1 MQTQL
6 FSRQPPSFRSFV
18 IAVITCLVVLFF
30 DWRMPHLIKPARDV
44 LYAAYNPIYALANY
58 PVLSREWLSQQTK
71 SEAQLRRENTAM
83 QAELLQAQVRLQKL
97 SELSAENTR
106 LRGLLDT
113 PLIID
118 GQMEIAEVIG
128 TDADPLRH
136 IIVINRGSKHNLRVG
151 QTVLDDN
158 GIMGQLID
166 VYPHSSRVMLL
177 SDKEHSLS
185 VRLEHTGMRAIVSG
199 TGDLGLLK
207 MEYVPT
213 SADIKV
219 GEKVYSSGLGEHF
232 PAGYLVGT
240 VSKVNRHNSGE
251 FAKIDVVPAAALASG
266 HHVVVLFSESL
277 AKEQPHANRES

>member
-1 MQTQL
+1 MQPNL
-6 FSRQPPSFRSFV
+6 FSRQPPSFRSFI
-18 IAVITCLVVLFF
+18 IAVVTCFVVLMFN
-30 DWRMPHLIKPARDV
+30 WRMPQVVQPARDV
-44 LYAAYNPIYALANY
+44 LYAAYNPIYAIASY
-58 PVLSREWLSQQTK
+58 PVLSKEWLNQQTK

-118 GQMEIAEVIG
+118 GRMEISEVIG

-136 IIVINRGSKHNLRVG
+136 IIIVNRGSENQLRVG
-151 QTVLDDN
+151 QTVLDDK
-158 GIMGQLID
+158 GIMGQIIN

-185 VRLEHTGMRAIVSG
+185 VRLESSGMRAIVTG
-199 TGDLGLLK
+199 TGDLERLK

-213 SADIKV
+213 SANIKV
-219 GEKVYSSGLGEHF
+219 GDKVFSSGLGQHF

-240 VSKVNRHNSGE
+240 VSKVKRENTGE
-251 FAKIDVVPAAALASG
+251 FAQIDVKPAAQLSGG
-266 HHVVVLFSESL
+266 HHVVVMFSDSL
-277 AKEQPHANRES
+277 AMEQPHAQR

>member
-1 MQTQL
+1 MQPNI
-6 FSRQPPSFRSFV
+6 FSRQPPSFRSFI

-30 DWRMPHLIKPARDV
+30 DWRMPYVIQPARDV
-44 LYAAYNPIYALANY
+44 LYAAYNPIYALASY
-58 PVLSREWLSQQTK
+58 PVLSREWLNQQTK
-71 SEAQLRRENTAM
+71 SETQLRRENTAM

-118 GQMEIAEVIG
+118 GRMEIAEVIG

-136 IIVINRGSKHNLRVG
+136 IIIINRGAMDHLKVG
-151 QTVLDDN
+151 QTVLDDK
-158 GIMGQLID
+158 GIMGQIIN

-185 VRLEHTGMRAIVSG
+185 VRLERTGMRAIVSG
-199 TGDLGLLK
+199 TGDLGRLK

-213 SADIKV
+213 SANIQVGDKV
-219 GEKVYSSGLGEHF
+219 LSSGLGEHF
-232 PAGYLVGT
+232 PAGYAVGT
-240 VSKVNRHNSGE
+240 VAKIRHHNSGE
-251 FAKIDVVPAAALASG
+251 FAEIDVTPAAQLATG
-266 HHVVVLFSESL
+266 HHVVVLFSDSL
-277 AKEQPHANRES
+277 AKEQPYADR

>member
-1 MQTQL
+1 MQPNI
-6 FSRQPPSFRSFV
+6 FSRQPPSFRSFI

-30 DWRMPHLIKPARDV
+30 DWRMPYVIQPARDV
-44 LYAAYNPIYALANY
+44 LYAAYNPIYALASY

-71 SEAQLRRENTAM
+71 SETQLRRENTAM

-118 GQMEIAEVIG
+118 GRMEIAEVIG

-136 IIVINRGSKHNLRVG
+136 IIIINRGAMDHLKVG
-151 QTVLDDN
+151 QTVLDDK
-158 GIMGQLID
+158 GIMGQIIN

-185 VRLEHTGMRAIVSG
+185 VRLERTGMRAIVSG
-199 TGDLGLLK
+199 TGDLGRLK

-213 SADIKV
+213 SANIQVGDKV
-219 GEKVYSSGLGEHF
+219 LSSGLGEHF
-232 PAGYLVGT
+232 PAGYAVGT
-240 VSKVNRHNSGE
+240 VAKIRRHNSGE
-251 FAKIDVVPAAALASG
+251 FAEIDVTPAAQLATG
-266 HHVVVLFSESL
+266 HHVVVLFSDSL
-277 AKEQPHANRES
+277 AKEQPYADR

>member
-1 MQTQL
+1 MQPNL
-6 FSRQPPSFRSFV
+6 FSRQPPSFRSF
-18 IAVITCLVVLFF
+18 ILAVITCFVALFI
-30 DWRMPHLIKPARDV
+30 DWRFSNVVKPAREV
-44 LYAAYNPIYALANY
+44 LYAAYNPIYALASY
-58 PVLSREWLSQQTK
+58 PVLSREWLSQQSK

-118 GQMEIAEVIG
+118 GRMEIAEVIG

-136 IIVINRGSKHNLRVG
+136 IIVINRGSQNQLKVG
-151 QTVLDDN
+151 QTVLDDK
-158 GIMGQLID
+158 GIMGQIIA

-199 TGDLGLLK
+199 TGDLGRLK

-213 SADIKV
+213 SANIQV

-232 PAGYLVGT
+232 PAGYLVG
-240 VSKVNRHNSGE
+240 SIAKISRHNSGE
-251 FAKIDVVPAAALASG
+251 FAQIDVMPAAQLAGG

-277 AKEQPHANRES
+277 AKEQPNANR

>member
-1 MQTQL
+1 MQPNL
-6 FSRQPPSFRSFV
+6 FSRQPPSFRSF
-18 IAVITCLVVLFF
+18 ILAVITCFVALFI
-30 DWRMPHLIKPARDV
+30 DWRFSNVVKPAREV

-58 PVLSREWLSQQTK
+58 PVLSKEWLNQQTK

-118 GQMEIAEVIG
+118 GRMEIAEVIG

-136 IIVINRGSKHNLRVG
+136 IIIINRGSSSQLRVG
-151 QTVLDDN
+151 QTVLDDK
-158 GIMGQLID
+158 GIMGQIIN
-166 VYPHSSRVMLL
+166 VYPHSSRIMLL

-185 VRLEHTGMRAIVSG
+185 VRLESSGMRAIVTG
-199 TGDLGLLK
+199 TGDLGRLK

-213 SADIKV
+213 SANIKV
-219 GEKVYSSGLGEHF
+219 GDKVYSSGLGQHF
-232 PAGYLVGT
+232 PAGYLVGS
-240 VSKVNRHNSGE
+240 VSKVMRHNTGE
-251 FAKIDVVPAAALASG
+251 FAQIDVKPAAQLAGG
-266 HHVVVLFSESL
+266 HHVVVLFSDSL
-277 AKEQPHANRES
+277 AMEQPNVDR

>member
-1 MQTQL
+1 MQPNL

-18 IAVITCLVVLFF
+18 IAIIVSVFVLMF
-30 DWRMPHLIKPARDV
+30 DWRAPQLIQPARDV
-44 LYAAYNPIYALANY
+44 LYAAYNPIYAIASY
-58 PVLSREWLSQQTK
+58 PVLSKEWLSQQTK

-118 GQMEIAEVIG
+118 GRMEIAEVIG

-136 IIVINRGSKHNLRVG
+136 IIIVNRGAACQLRVG
-151 QTVLDDN
+151 QTVLDDK
-158 GIMGQLID
+158 GIMGQLIN

-185 VRLEHTGMRAIVSG
+185 VRLENSGMRAIVSG
-199 TGDLGLLK
+199 TGDLGRLK

-213 SADIKV
+213 SANVKV
-219 GEKVYSSGLGEHF
+219 GDKVYSSGLGQHF

-240 VSKVNRHNSGE
+240 VSKVKRENTGE
-251 FAKIDVVPAAALASG
+251 FAQIDVKPAAQLAGG
-266 HHVVVLFSESL
+266 HHVVVLFSDSL
-277 AKEQPHANRES
+277 AMEQPHAQR

>member
-1 MQTQL
+1 
-6 FSRQPPSFRSFV
+6 
-18 IAVITCLVVLFF
+18 LVVLFF
-30 DWRMPHLIKPARDV
+30 NWRLPHMIQPARDV
-44 LYAAYNPIYALANY
+44 LYAAYNPIYALASY
-58 PVLSREWLSQQTK
+58 PVLSSEWLTQQTK

-118 GQMEIAEVIG
+118 GRMEIAEVIG

-136 IIVINRGSKHNLRVG
+136 IIVINRGSTNNLKVG
-151 QTVLDDN
+151 QTVLDDK
-158 GIMGQLID
+158 GIMGQIIN

-177 SDKEHSLS
+177 SDKDHSLS
-185 VRLEHTGMRAIVSG
+185 VRLEYTGMRAIVSG
-199 TGDLGLLK
+199 TGDLGHLK

-213 SADIKV
+213 SANIKV
-219 GEKVYSSGLGEHF
+219 GEKVYSSGLGAHF

-240 VSKVNRHNSGE
+240 VSKVSRHTTGE
-251 FAKIDVVPAAALASG
+251 FAQIDVVPAAQLASG
-266 HHVVVLFSESL
+266 HHVVVLFSDSL
-277 AKEQPHANRES
+277 AMEQPHANR

>member
-1 MQTQL
+1 MQPNI
-6 FSRQPPSFRSFV
+6 FSRQPPSFRSFI

-30 DWRMPHLIKPARDV
+30 DWRMPYVIQPARDV
-44 LYAAYNPIYALANY
+44 LYAAYNPIYALASY
-58 PVLSREWLSQQTK
+58 PVLSREWLNQQTK

-118 GQMEIAEVIG
+118 GRMEIAEVIG

-136 IIVINRGSKHNLRVG
+136 IIIINRGSTDHLKVG
-151 QTVLDDN
+151 QTVLDDK
-158 GIMGQLID
+158 GIMGQIIN

-185 VRLEHTGMRAIVSG
+185 VRLERTGMRAIISG
-199 TGDLGLLK
+199 TGDLGRLK

-213 SADIKV
+213 SANILVGDKV
-219 GEKVYSSGLGEHF
+219 FSSGLGEHF
-232 PAGYLVGT
+232 PAGYAVGT
-240 VSKVNRHNSGE
+240 VAKIRRHNSGE
-251 FAKIDVVPAAALASG
+251 FAEIDVTPAAQLATG

-277 AKEQPHANRES
+277 AKEQPYADR

>member
-1 MQTQL
+1 MQANL
-6 FSRQPPSFRSFV
+6 FSRQPPSFRSFI
-18 IAVITCLVVLFF
+18 IAVITCLVILFF
-30 DWRMPHLIKPARDV
+30 NYRMPHVIQPARDV
-44 LYAAYNPIYALANY
+44 LYTAYNPIYTFASY
-58 PVLSREWLSQQTK
+58 PVLSREWLSQQSK

-83 QAELLQAQVRLQKL
+83 RAELSQASVRLQKM

-118 GQMEIAEVIG
+118 GRMEIAEVIG

-136 IIVINRGSKHNLRVG
+136 IIVINRGSMNQLKVG
-151 QTVLDDN
+151 QTVLDDK
-158 GIMGQLID
+158 GIVGQIIS
-166 VYPHSSRVMLL
+166 VSPRSSRVMLL

-185 VRLEHTGMRAIVSG
+185 VRLERSGMRAIVSG

-219 GEKVYSSGLGEHF
+219 GEKVYSSGLGQHF

-240 VSKVNRHNSGE
+240 VAKVSRHNTGE
-251 FAKIDVVPAAALASG
+251 FAKIDIIPAAQLASG
-266 HHVVVLFSESL
+266 HYVVVLYSNSL
-277 AKEQPHANRES
+277 AMEQPYAER

>member
-1 MQTQL
+1 MQPNL

-30 DWRMPHLIKPARDV
+30 DWRMPYVIQPARDV
-44 LYAAYNPIYALANY
+44 LYAAYNPIYALASY
-58 PVLSREWLSQQTK
+58 PVLSREWLNQQTK

-97 SELSAENTR
+97 SELSAENNR

-118 GQMEIAEVIG
+118 GRMQIAEVIG

-136 IIVINRGSKHNLRVG
+136 IIIINRSSVDHLKVG
-151 QTVLDDN
+151 QTVLDDK
-158 GIMGQLID
+158 GIMGQLVD

-185 VRLEHTGMRAIVSG
+185 VRLERTGMRAIVSG
-199 TGDLGLLK
+199 KGDLGQLK
-207 MEYVPT
+207 MDYVPT
-213 SADIKV
+213 SANIKI
-219 GEKVYSSGLGEHF
+219 GEKVFSSGLGEHF

-240 VSKVNRHNSGE
+240 VSKVSRHTSGE
-251 FAKIDVVPAAALASG
+251 FAEIGVQPAAQLASG
-266 HHVVVLFSESL
+266 HHVVILFSESL
-277 AKEQPHANRES
+277 AKEQPYADR

>member
-1 MQTQL
+1 MQTHL
-6 FSRQPPSFRSFV
+6 FSRQPPSFRSFI
-18 IAVITCLVVLFF
+18 IALVTCLVVLFF
-30 DWRMPHLIKPARDV
+30 DWRMPHLVQPARDV
-44 LYAAYNPIYALANY
+44 LNAAYNTIYAVASY
-58 PVLSREWLSQQTK
+58 PVLSREWLNQQTK

-83 QAELLQAQVRLQKL
+83 QAELLQAQVRLQKI

-118 GQMEIAEVIG
+118 GRMEIAEVIG

-136 IIVINRGSKHNLRVG
+136 IIVINRGSNSHLRIG
-151 QTVLDDN
+151 QTVLDDK
-158 GIMGQLID
+158 GIMGQIIS

-185 VRLEHTGMRAIVSG
+185 VRLERTGMRAIVSG
-199 TGDLGLLK
+199 TGDLGQLK

-213 SADIKV
+213 SANIQVGDKV
-219 GEKVYSSGLGEHF
+219 FSSGLGENF

-240 VSKVNRHNSGE
+240 VSKVSRHTSGE
-251 FAKIDVVPAAALASG
+251 FAEIDVRPAAQLASG

-277 AKEQPHANRES
+277 AQEQPYADR

>member
-1 MQTQL
+1 MQPNI
-6 FSRQPPSFRSFV
+6 FSRQPPSFRSFI

-30 DWRMPHLIKPARDV
+30 DWRMPYVIQPARDV
-44 LYAAYNPIYALANY
+44 LYAAYNPIYALASY
-58 PVLSREWLSQQTK
+58 PVLSREWLNQQTK
-71 SEAQLRRENTAM
+71 SETQLRRENTAM

-118 GQMEIAEVIG
+118 GRMEIAEVIG

-136 IIVINRGSKHNLRVG
+136 IIIINRGAMDHLKVG
-151 QTVLDDN
+151 QTVLDDK
-158 GIMGQLID
+158 GIMGQIIN

-185 VRLEHTGMRAIVSG
+185 VRLERTGMRAIVSG
-199 TGDLGLLK
+199 TGDLGRLK

-213 SADIKV
+213 SANIQVGDKV
-219 GEKVYSSGLGEHF
+219 LSSGLGEHF
-232 PAGYLVGT
+232 PAGYAVGT
-240 VSKVNRHNSGE
+240 VAKIRRHNSGE
-251 FAKIDVVPAAALASG
+251 FAEIDVTPAAQLATG
-266 HHVVVLFSESL
+266 HHVVVLCSDSL
-277 AKEQPHANRES
+277 AKEQPYADR

>member
-1 MQTQL
+1 MQPNL

-30 DWRMPHLIKPARDV
+30 DWRMPYVVKPARDV
-44 LYAAYNPIYALANY
+44 LYAAYNPIYALASY
-58 PVLSREWLSQQTK
+58 PVLSREWLNQQTK

-97 SELSAENTR
+97 SELSAENNR

-118 GQMEIAEVIG
+118 GRMQIAEVIG

-136 IIVINRGSKHNLRVG
+136 IIIINRGAVDHLKVG
-151 QTVLDDN
+151 QTVLDDK
-158 GIMGQLID
+158 GIMGQLVD

-185 VRLEHTGMRAIVSG
+185 VRLERTGMRAIVSG
-199 TGDLGLLK
+199 TGDLGQLK
-207 MEYVPT
+207 MDYVAT
-213 SADIKV
+213 SANVKV
-219 GEKVYSSGLGEHF
+219 GDKVYSSGLGEHF

-240 VSKVNRHNSGE
+240 VSKVSRHTSGE
-251 FAKIDVVPAAALASG
+251 FAEIDVKPAAQLASG

-277 AKEQPHANRES
+277 AQEQPYADR

>member
-1 MQTQL
+1 MQPNL

-30 DWRMPHLIKPARDV
+30 DWRMPHVIKPARDV
-44 LYAAYNPIYALANY
+44 LYAAYNPIYALASY
-58 PVLSREWLSQQTK
+58 PVLSREWLNQQTK

-83 QAELLQAQVRLQKL
+83 QAELLQARVRLQKL
-97 SELSAENTR
+97 SELSAENNR

-118 GQMEIAEVIG
+118 GRMQIAEVIG

-136 IIVINRGSKHNLRVG
+136 IIIINRGSSDQLKIG
-151 QTVLDDN
+151 QTVLDDQ
-158 GIMGQLID
+158 GIMGQIIN
-166 VYPHSSRVMLL
+166 VYPHSARVMLL

-185 VRLEHTGMRAIVSG
+185 VRLERTGMRAIVSG
-199 TGDLGLLK
+199 TGDLGQLK
-207 MEYVPT
+207 MDYVAT
-213 SADIKV
+213 SANIKV
-219 GEKVYSSGLGEHF
+219 GDKVFSSGLGEHF

-240 VSKVNRHNSGE
+240 VSKVSRHNSGE
-251 FAKIDVVPAAALASG
+251 FAEIDVVPAAQLASG

-277 AKEQPHANRES
+277 AKEQPYANR

>member
-1 MQTQL
+1 MQPNI
-6 FSRQPPSFRSFV
+6 FSRQPPSFRSFI

-30 DWRMPHLIKPARDV
+30 DWRMPYVIQPARDV
-44 LYAAYNPIYALANY
+44 LYAAYNPIYALASY
-58 PVLSREWLSQQTK
+58 PVLSREWLNQQTK
-71 SEAQLRRENTAM
+71 SETQLRRENTAM

-118 GQMEIAEVIG
+118 GRMEIAQVIG

-136 IIVINRGSKHNLRVG
+136 IIIINRGAMDHLKVG
-151 QTVLDDN
+151 QTVLDDK
-158 GIMGQLID
+158 GIMGQIIN

-185 VRLEHTGMRAIVSG
+185 VRLERTGMRAIVSG
-199 TGDLGLLK
+199 TGDLGRLK

-213 SADIKV
+213 SANIQVGDKV
-219 GEKVYSSGLGEHF
+219 LSSGLGEHF
-232 PAGYLVGT
+232 PAGYAVGT
-240 VSKVNRHNSGE
+240 VAKIRRHNSGE
-251 FAKIDVVPAAALASG
+251 FAEIDVTPAAQLATG
-266 HHVVVLFSESL
+266 HHVVVLFSDSL
-277 AKEQPHANRES
+277 AKEQPYADR

>member
-1 MQTQL
+1 MQANL

-30 DWRMPHLIKPARDV
+30 DWRMPYVVQPARDV
-44 LYAAYNPIYALANY
+44 LYAAYNPIYALASY

-97 SELSAENTR
+97 SELSAENNR

-118 GQMEIAEVIG
+118 GRMQIAEVIG

-136 IIVINRGSKHNLRVG
+136 IIIINRGAVDQLKVG
-151 QTVLDDN
+151 QTVLDDK
-158 GIMGQLID
+158 GIMGQIIN
-166 VYPHSSRVMLL
+166 VYPHSARIMLL

-185 VRLEHTGMRAIVSG
+185 VRLERTGMRAIASG
-199 TGDLGLLK
+199 TGDLGQLK
-207 MEYVPT
+207 MEYIPT
-213 SADIKV
+213 SANIKV
-219 GEKVYSSGLGEHF
+219 GDKVFSSGLGEHF

-240 VSKVNRHNSGE
+240 VSKVSRQGSGE
-251 FAKIDVVPAAALASG
+251 FAEIGVMPAAQLASG
-266 HHVVVLFSESL
+266 HHVVILFSESL
-277 AKEQPHANRES
+277 AKEQPHADR

>member
-1 MQTQL
+1 MQPNL
-6 FSRQPPSFRSFV
+6 FSRQPPSFRSFI
-18 IAVITCLVVLFF
+18 IAVITCFVVLLFN
-30 DWRMPHLIKPARDV
+30 WRMSHLIQPARDV
-44 LYAAYNPIYALANY
+44 LYAAYNPIYAVASY
-58 PVLSREWLSQQTK
+58 PVLSKEWLRQQTK

-118 GQMEIAEVIG
+118 GRMEISEVIG

-136 IIVINRGSKHNLRVG
+136 IIIINRGAANQLKVG
-151 QTVLDDN
+151 QTVLDDK
-158 GIMGQLID
+158 GIMGQIIN

-185 VRLEHTGMRAIVSG
+185 VRLESSGMRAIVSG
-199 TGDLGLLK
+199 AGDLGRLK

-213 SADIKV
+213 SANVKV
-219 GEKVYSSGLGEHF
+219 GDNVYSSGLGQHF
-232 PAGYLVGT
+232 PAGYLVG
-240 VSKVNRHNSGE
+240 KVVKVKRENTGE
-251 FAKIDVVPAAALASG
+251 FAEIDIQPAAQLAGG
-266 HHVVVLFSESL
+266 HHVVVLFSDSL
-277 AKEQPHANRES
+277 AMEQPNAQR

>member
-1 MQTQL
+1 MQPNL
-6 FSRQPPSFRSFV
+6 FSRQPPSFRSFI

-30 DWRMPHLIKPARDV
+30 NWRMPHVIQPARDV
-44 LYAAYNPIYALANY
+44 LYAAYNPIYALASY
-58 PVLSREWLSQQTK
+58 PVLSKEWLNQQTK

-118 GQMEIAEVIG
+118 GRMEIAEVIG

-136 IIVINRGSKHNLRVG
+136 IIIVNRGASNHLRVG
-151 QTVLDDN
+151 QTVLDDK
-158 GIMGQLID
+158 GIMGQVIS
-166 VYPHSSRVMLL
+166 VYPHSSRILLL

-185 VRLEHTGMRAIVSG
+185 VRLERSGMRAIVTG
-199 TGDLGLLK
+199 TGDLGRLK

-213 SADIKV
+213 SANITV
-219 GEKVYSSGLGEHF
+219 GDKVYSSGLGQHF
-232 PAGYLVGT
+232 PAGYLVGS
-240 VSKVNRHNSGE
+240 VSKVQRHNTGE
-251 FAKIDVVPAAALASG
+251 FAQIEVSPAAQLAGG
-266 HHVVVLFSESL
+266 HHVVVLFSDSL
-277 AKEQPHANRES
+277 AMEQPYANR

>member
-1 MQTQL
+1 MQPNL
-6 FSRQPPSFRSFV
+6 FSRQPPSFRSFI
-18 IAVITCLVVLFF
+18 IAVITCFVVLMFN
-30 DWRMPHLIKPARDV
+30 WRMPYVIQPARDV
-44 LYAAYNPIYALANY
+44 LYAAYNPIYAIASY
-58 PVLSREWLSQQTK
+58 PVLSKEWLNQQTK

-83 QAELLQAQVRLQKL
+83 HAELLQAQVRLQKL

-118 GQMEIAEVIG
+118 GRMEISEVIG

-136 IIVINRGSKHNLRVG
+136 VIIINRGASNNLKVG
-151 QTVLDDN
+151 LTVLDDN
-158 GIMGQLID
+158 GIMGQIIN

-185 VRLEHTGMRAIVSG
+185 VRLESSGMRAIVSG
-199 TGDLGLLK
+199 TGDLGRLK

-213 SADIKV
+213 SANLKV
-219 GEKVYSSGLGEHF
+219 GDKVYSSGLGQHF

-240 VSKVNRHNSGE
+240 VSKVKRDNTGE
-251 FAKIDVVPAAALASG
+251 FAQIDVTPAAQLAGG
-266 HHVVVLFSESL
+266 HHVVVLFSDSL
-277 AKEQPHANRES
+277 AMEQPNAQR

>member
-1 MQTQL
+1 MQANL

-18 IAVITCLVVLFF
+18 IAVITCLVILFF
-30 DWRMPHLIKPARDV
+30 NYRMPHVIQPARDV
-44 LYAAYNPIYALANY
+44 LYTAYNPIYTVASY
-58 PVLSREWLSQQTK
+58 PVLSREWLSQQSK

-83 QAELLQAQVRLQKL
+83 RAELSQANVRLQKL

-118 GQMEIAEVIG
+118 GRMEIAEVIG
-128 TDADPLRH
+128 TDPDPLRH
-136 IIVINRGSKHNLRVG
+136 IIVINRGALNQLKVG
-151 QTVLDDN
+151 QTVLDDK
-158 GIMGQLID
+158 GIVGQIIS
-166 VYPHSSRVMLL
+166 VSPRSSRVMLL
-177 SDKEHSLS
+177 SDKEHALS
-185 VRLEHTGMRAIVSG
+185 VYLERSGMRAIVSG

-240 VSKVNRHNSGE
+240 VAKVRRHNSGE
-251 FAKIDVVPAAALASG
+251 FAQIDVIPAAKLASG
-266 HHVVVLFSESL
+266 HHVVVLYSNSL
-277 AKEQPHANRES
+277 AKEQPYADR